1 MSDEKLFLHAF
12 IVTSVELRNLLL
24 VQKFF
29 KNFWSKAF
37 YEEHKKSI
45 YSQIKY
51 ERENSK
57 FYEFNK
63 SILTPFVHFDFKIC
77 L

>member
-1 MSDEKLFLHAF
+1 MTKLISDEKLFLHAF

-37 YEEHKKSI
+37 YEVHKNPFIVKLSM
-45 YSQIKY
+45 K
-51 ERENSK
+51 EK
-57 FYEFNK
+57 
-63 SILTPFVHFDFKIC
+63 ILNFTSLINQY
-77 L
+77 